1 MKGVLLE
8 LCPGATVVDIS
19 HEVPPHD
26 VAHGAFVLDFASRH
40 FPPEAVHVAV
50 VDPGV
55 GSDRRPLVVVT
66 PDGAFVGPD
75 NGLFGYVFERYSED
89 RTSGSGEPGAP
100 GTRRLFEPVTAS
112 LPDACQAFVLDNPEF
127 WLEPVSDTFH
137 GRDIFAPV
145 AGHLANGV
153 KPSDLGAR
161 VYEVL
166 TLWVPRP
173 VRRGALVHGTVVYV
187 DRFGNLVSN
196 MRPADFEAVEYVEV
210 RGTRIEGPGHSYQD
224 SPGPVTLVGSH
235 GYLEIAF
242 REGSAAEQID
252 AKVGTEIVLSESV
265 RAQVSLKAEP

>member
-8 LCPGATVVDIS
+8 RCPGATVVDIS

-55 GSDRRPLVVVT
+55 GSDRRPLLLVT

-75 NGLFGYVFERYSED
+75 NGLLGYVFERYSEGRD
-89 RTSGSGEPGAP
+89 FEPGEPVAP
-100 GTRRLFEPVTAS
+100 GTPQLFEPVTAS
-112 LPDACQAFVLDNPEF
+112 VPDACQAFVLDNPKF
-127 WLEPVSDTFH
+127 WREPVSDTFH
-137 GRDIFAPV
+137 GRDVFAPV
-145 AGHLANGV
+145 AGHLASGV
-153 KPSDLGAR
+153 KPGCLGAP
-161 VYEVL
+161 VDEVV

-196 MRPADFEAVEYVEV
+196 VRPADFGAVEYVEV
-210 RGTRIEGPGHSYQD
+210 QGTRIEGLGHSYRD
-224 SPGPVTLVGSH
+224 SPGPLALVGSH
-235 GYLEIAF
+235 GYVEIAF
-242 REGSAAEQID
+242 PEGSAADQIG
-252 AKVGTEIVLSESV
+252 AKVGTEIVLGV
-265 RAQVSLKAEP
+265 RGGPKRA